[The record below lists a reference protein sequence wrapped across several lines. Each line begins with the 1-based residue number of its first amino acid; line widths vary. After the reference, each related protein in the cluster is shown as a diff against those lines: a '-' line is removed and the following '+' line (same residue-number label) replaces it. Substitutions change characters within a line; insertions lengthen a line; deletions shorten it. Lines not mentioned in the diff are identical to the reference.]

1 MINDTHFTNFPKIE
15 SKRLIF
21 RKFNLNDAKDIHEI
35 RSHDKVMQFMDSDYH
50 KSLEESQ
57 QFISDNI
64 ERFKNK
70 KGIFWAIVNKETNE
84 CIGDFA
90 FWNINF
96 RHHRGEIGYSL
107 KPKFWGKGLMSETL
121 ITLLQFGFGKLNLH
135 SIEANINPNNN
146 KSKKLL
152 LNIGFRK
159 EALFIENYFHNNKY
173 MNSEVYS
180 LLE

>member
-1 MINDTHFTNFPKIE
+1 
-15 SKRLIF
+15 
-21 RKFNLNDAKDIHEI
+21 
-35 RSHDKVMQFMDSDYH
+35 
-50 KSLEESQ
+50 
-57 QFISDNI
+57 
-64 ERFKNK
+64 
-70 KGIFWAIVNKETNE
+70 
-84 CIGDFA
+84 
-90 FWNINF
+90 
-96 RHHRGEIGYSL
+96 
-107 KPKFWGKGLMSETL
+107 MSETL

-180 LLE
+180 LLESNFNSK